1 MIRWF
6 GDSPSSHWVGLAAVV
21 VLVGAGLAGHAAA
34 APARQTDP
42 VPVTVFFL
50 MDDSNCMAGNTL
62 NGMDAEIAIQKGAEA
77 LMDQLDMQR
86 DRAAVVL
93 FGDTATLAQGPTH
106 DRQAVSDG
114 VAALTMRG
122 DSARLDLGYLEV
134 GKAIAADTAAGEKR
148 YATVVITDGPMMQ
161 APELAKARAASLQRQ
176 GVRHYAIAIGTIA
189 QYGLLRQ
196 IAEPEGFFD
205 LPFGGDVI
213 SPYQYIGKILAGVP
227 LEPWVTATPG
237 ATQTPRPEPGTRLPP
252 PGPQRRVFLPLSSR

>member
-1 MIRWF
+1 MNRGFRDWVAA
-6 GDSPSSHWVGLAAVV
+6 HRVGLAAVAI
-21 VLVGAGLAGHAAA
+21 LSGAGLAGHAAA
-34 APARQTDP
+34 APARQTEP
-42 VPVTVFFL
+42 VPLTVFFL

-62 NGMDAEIAIQKGAEA
+62 NGMDSVSAIQKGAEA

-93 FGDTATLAQGPTH
+93 FGNTATLAQGPTH
-106 DRQAVSDG
+106 DRQAVIDG

-122 DSARLDLGYLEV
+122 DSARLDLGYLEI

-161 APELAKARAASLQRQ
+161 APELAKARAQSLTRQ
-176 GVRHYAIAIGTIA
+176 GVSHYAIAVGTIA
-189 QYGLLRQ
+189 QYALLRQ

-213 SPYQYIGKILAGVP
+213 RPYQYIGKILAGVA

-237 ATQTPRPEPGTRLPP
+237 ATLTPRPEPGTRFPP
-252 PGPQRRVFLPLSSR
+252 PGPQRRVFLPLASQ